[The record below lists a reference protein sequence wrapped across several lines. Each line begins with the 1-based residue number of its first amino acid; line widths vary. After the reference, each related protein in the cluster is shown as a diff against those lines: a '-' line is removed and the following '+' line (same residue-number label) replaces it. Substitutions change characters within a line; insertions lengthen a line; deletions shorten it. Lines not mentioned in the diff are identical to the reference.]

1 MFRQKS
7 STIDWIN
14 AERPRAMA
22 SSLQYCVIILW
33 CHRAKICNTERTC
46 CLPAAFAIQASETVR
61 EVRTQKNS
69 VHVRG
74 LYLKHLS
81 DSEYPEISKYE
92 GPNTKHSVPPLLVAP
107 SSTRKVIILAQSIFL
122 SHTRTRVRSVKVARH
137 LRKEFFLEQVSNSCE
152 QEGRRAKTF
161 LTCSRG
167 AQDPD
172 RAGPQTLRKVFPPA
186 FAMATALTCTTR
198 LPAYSLTHS

>member
-1 MFRQKS
+1 MPENLILASPGSADKEVQKEIKRERTGPEASREESEWEPTSSMFRQKS

-22 SSLQYCVIILW
+22 SSLQYGVIILW
-33 CHRAKICNTERTC
+33 CHHAKICNTGRTC
-46 CLPAAFAIQASETVR
+46 GLPAAFAIQVSETLR
-61 EVRTQKNS
+61 EVQTQKNS

-92 GPNTKHSVPPLLVAP
+92 GPYTKHSVPPLLIAP

-122 SHTRTRVRSVKVARH
+122 SHTRTSVRSVKVARH
-137 LRKEFFLEQVSNSCE
+137 LRKE
-152 QEGRRAKTF
+152 
-161 LTCSRG
+161 
-167 AQDPD
+167 
-172 RAGPQTLRKVFPPA
+172 
-186 FAMATALTCTTR
+186 
-198 LPAYSLTHS
+198 